1 MADETSKDDKH
12 KAATAKSLPTAD
24 YAQLSQEVTAV
35 GHEISNL
42 ISKKTVPPVESKNS
56 EPTIN
61 QINSETLASVP
72 TNLHEAETIAGVMPT
87 IEFNASGKEPFTA
100 GRNTLPKSLRTIST
114 AVPVDDGPYIGEIG
128 DYLLIEQI
136 GRGGMGVVYKAHQ
149 RKVGRV
155 VALKVIAS
163 GSLCA
168 PEDIARFH
176 DEATAAGRLN
186 HPGIVPVYDAGE
198 HDGTHFFSMAYVE
211 GSSLASF
218 VGADKPRLEVRRAA
232 ALMEKVCRA
241 VQYAHDRA
249 VIHRDIKPANIML
262 DKSGN
267 PLLTD
272 FGLAKLVGNEGLTM
286 TGQVMGTPNYM
297 APEQARGQQDL
308 MSTRTDVYSLGA
320 TLYALL
326 AGAPA
331 FAGKNL
337 IETLRKVESAAP
349 EPLTYKGSPVPLD
362 LWIICEKAL
371 AKRPDDRYDSAGA
384 LADDLDRFLNGFPIS
399 ARAVGPTT
407 RLVRWSQRNPIIA
420 ALIGTVAAT
429 LVIATIVSLALAVK
443 ARAEKARAEVNLAF
457 IEDVL
462 ERVLVSVSE
471 DDLSNQPGTQKVR
484 EKLLQVAQ
492 EYYQQLS
499 MTQQISADKVADAAF
514 LLGRVQASLG
524 MYNKAEDSLAEALE
538 IQTEMLATA
547 EDQVEA
553 LTDIAATHKELAKLG
568 EKLWN
573 DLSVGEPSDEAK
585 EALAVSI
592 EHNLKCV
599 EFRNKAAELEPAD
612 PELARLLGSGKMGL
626 GVAQIQ
632 QARWKNKFEGWS
644 DAEKSLEEAEKLWAA
659 TLKETPDDPELLKDI
674 ARGRA
679 AFGDLREAQANQ
691 FVERDK
697 AKYESLI
704 RESLELRQ
712 EAAEKFS
719 KLPATAVNPET
730 RSQLA
735 NCFQLQ
741 AESYYQLGMADEA
754 IQYYQLTVGVLRQLL
769 MSNPL
774 VDKYRVGVAQNQ
786 FMLAQL
792 YFSKGDDLGYTSA
805 YEFQQ
810 TLVDGLA
817 IDPGDKKITN
827 LLLDYTRAMAEG
839 LVASDLVP
847 EALTQVENAK
857 HMLEDI
863 QVLDADK
870 PAIDA
875 VIEKL
880 DQLREEMK
888 PSDRTA

>member
-1 MADETSKDDKH
+1 MAEETSNDDKP
-12 KAATAKSLPTAD
+12 KATTAKSLPTAD
-24 YAQLSQEVTAV
+24 YAQLSQEVTAIH
-35 GHEISNL
+35 HEVSNL
-42 ISKKTVPPVESKNS
+42 VSKKTVPPNDPKTSD
-56 EPTIN
+56 PTIN
-61 QINSETLASVP
+61 LISSDTIAAP
-72 TNLHEAETIAGVMPT
+72 PNLHEAETIAGVMPT
-87 IEFNASGKEPFTA
+87 IEFNVSGREPVTA
-100 GRNTLPKSLRTIST
+100 AKPSPSKSLRTLSN

-155 VALKVIAS
+155 VALKVIAA
-163 GSLCA
+163 GGLCA

-186 HPGIVPVYDAGE
+186 HPGIVQVFDAGE
-198 HDGTHFFSMAYVE
+198 HDGTHYFSMAYIE

-218 VGADKPRLEVRRAA
+218 VGADKPRLDPRRAA
-232 ALMEKVCRA
+232 ELMEKVCRA

-262 DKSGN
+262 DKSGQ

-272 FGLAKLVGNEGLTM
+272 FGLAKLIGNEGLTM

-297 APEQARGQQDL
+297 APEQARGQQEL

-331 FAGKNL
+331 FVGKNL

-362 LWIICEKAL
+362 LWIICEKSL
-371 AKRPDDRYDSAGA
+371 AKRPDDRYESAGA
-384 LADDLDRFLNGFPIS
+384 LADDLDRFLKGFPIS
-399 ARAVGPTT
+399 ARAVGTTT

-443 ARAEKARAEVNLAF
+443 ARSEKARAEVNLAF

-462 ERVLVSVSE
+462 EKVLVSVSE
-471 DDLSNQPGTQKVR
+471 DDLSNQPGTQMVR
-484 EKLLQVAQ
+484 ERLLKVAQ

-499 MTQQISADKVADAAF
+499 MTQQISADKVANAAF
-514 LLGRVQASLG
+514 LLGRVQGSLG
-524 MYNKAEDSLAEALE
+524 MNDEAEDSLNEALK
-538 IQTEMLATA
+538 IQTDMLATA

-553 LTDIAATHKELAKLG
+553 LTDIAASHKELAKLG

-573 DLSVGEPSDEAK
+573 DGSVGEPSDEAQ
-585 EALAVSI
+585 EALAASI
-592 EHNLKCV
+592 EHNQKCV
-599 EFRNKAAELEPAD
+599 EFRTKAMELESED
-612 PELARLLGSGKMGL
+612 PELARLVGSAKMGL
-626 GVAQIQ
+626 GLALIQ
-632 QARWKNKFEGWS
+632 QARWKNEVDGWTA
-644 DAEKSLEEAEKLWAA
+644 AETSLEEAEKLWAA
-659 TLKETPDDPELLKDI
+659 TLKKAPNDPDLLKDI

-679 AFGDLREAQANQ
+679 ALGDLREAQANH
-691 FVERDK
+691 FAESDK
-697 AKYESLI
+697 AKYESLL
-704 RESLELRQ
+704 RESLKLRQ

-719 KLPATAVNPET
+719 KLPSAAVNPET

-741 AESYYQLGMADEA
+741 AESYYQLGMIDEA
-754 IQYYQLTVGVLRQLL
+754 IQNYQFTVGVLRQLL

-774 VDKYRVGVAQNQ
+774 VDKYRIGVAQNQ

-817 IDPGDKKITN
+817 IDPGDKKIVN
-827 LLLDYTRAMAEG
+827 LLLDYTRSMAEG
-839 LVASDLVP
+839 LVASELVP
-847 EALTQVENAK
+847 EALNQIENAK
-857 HMLEDI
+857 HMLEDL

-875 VIEKL
+875 VIERL
-880 DQLREEMK
+880 NQLRQEFDGG
-888 PSDRTA
+888 DRTA

>member
-1 MADETSKDDKH
+1 MADETPNDDKQ
-12 KAATAKSLPTAD
+12 KATTAKSLPTAD
-24 YAQLSQEVTAV
+24 YAQLSREVTV
-35 GHEISNL
+35 HHEVSNLVSKKTTPPSDPKTSDPTINL
-42 ISKKTVPPVESKNS
+42 ISSD
-56 EPTIN
+56 TI
-61 QINSETLASVP
+61 AAPP

-87 IEFNASGKEPFTA
+87 IEFNVSGKEPVTA
-100 GRNTLPKSLRTIST
+100 AKPSQARSLRTLSN

-198 HDGTHFFSMAYVE
+198 HDGTHFFSMAYIE

-218 VGADKPRLEVRRAA
+218 VGADKPRLDVRRAA

-262 DKSGN
+262 DKSGQ

-272 FGLAKLVGNEGLTM
+272 FGLAKLIGNEGLTM

-297 APEQARGQQDL
+297 APEQARGQQEL

-326 AGAPA
+326 AGQPA
-331 FAGKNL
+331 FVGKNL

-362 LWIICEKAL
+362 LWIICEKSL
-371 AKRPDDRYDSAGA
+371 AKRPDDRYESAGA
-384 LADDLDRFLNGFPIS
+384 LADDLDRFLKGFPIS
-399 ARAVGPTT
+399 ARAVGTTT

-443 ARAEKARAEVNLAF
+443 ARSEKARAEVNLAF

-462 ERVLVSVSE
+462 EEAFVSVSE
-471 DDLSNQPGTQKVR
+471 DYLSDQPGTQMVR
-484 EKLLQVAQ
+484 ERLLESAQ
-492 EYYQQLS
+492 KYYEQLS
-499 MTQQISADKVADAAF
+499 MTQQISADKVANAAF
-514 LLGRVQASLG
+514 LLGRVQSSLG
-524 MYNKAEDSLAEALE
+524 MADKAEDSLNEALK
-538 IQTEMLATA
+538 IQTDMLATA
-547 EDQVEA
+547 EDQVEG
-553 LTDIAATHKELAKLG
+553 LIDIAATHKELGKLG

-573 DLSVGEPSDEAK
+573 DGSVGKPSDEAK
-585 EALAVSI
+585 EALAASI
-592 EHNLKCV
+592 EHNLECV
-599 EFRNKAAELEPAD
+599 EFRTKALELEPED
-612 PELARLLGSGKMGL
+612 PELARLLGSAKMGL
-626 GVAQIQ
+626 GLALIQ
-632 QARWKNKFEGWS
+632 QARWKNEVDGWTA
-644 DAEKSLEEAEKLWAA
+644 AEKSLEEAEKLWAA
-659 TLKETPDDPELLKDI
+659 TLKKTPNDPELLKDI
-674 ARGRA
+674 ARGSA

-691 FVERDK
+691 FVESDK
-697 AKYESLI
+697 AKYESLL
-704 RESLELRQ
+704 RESLKLRQ

-719 KLPATAVNPET
+719 KLPAAAVNPET
-730 RSQLA
+730 RAQLA

-741 AESYYQLGMADEA
+741 AESYYQLGMIDEA
-754 IQYYQLTVGVLRQLL
+754 IQNYQFTVGVLRQLL

-774 VDKYRVGVAQNQ
+774 VDKYRIGVAQNQ

-792 YFSKGDDLGYTSA
+792 YFSKGDDLGHTSA

-817 IDPGDKKITN
+817 IDPSDKKIVN
-827 LLLDYTRAMAEG
+827 LLLDYTRSMAEG
-839 LVASDLVP
+839 LVTSELVP
-847 EALTQVENAK
+847 EALNQIENAK
-857 HMLEDI
+857 HMLEDL

-875 VIEKL
+875 VIEHL
-880 DQLREEMK
+880 DQLREEIK
-888 PSDRTA
+888 PADRTA

>member
-12 KAATAKSLPTAD
+12 KTPTAKSLPTAD

-35 GHEISNL
+35 GHEVSNL
-42 ISKKTVPPVESKNS
+42 VSKKVAPPSD
-56 EPTIN
+56 PTIN

-87 IEFNASGKEPFTA
+87 IEFNASGKEPVTT
-100 GRNTLPKSLRTIST
+100 GKNTLPKSLRTIST

-272 FGLAKLVGNEGLTM
+272 FGLAKLIGNEGLTM

-297 APEQARGQQDL
+297 APEQAKGQQDL
-308 MSTRTDVYSLGA
+308 ISTRTDVYSLGA

-326 AGAPA
+326 AGQPA
-331 FAGKNL
+331 FVGKNL
-337 IETLRKVESAAP
+337 IETLRKVENAAP
-349 EPLTYKGSPVPLD
+349 EPLTYKGSPVPFD

-371 AKRPDDRYDSAGA
+371 AKRPDDRYESAAA
-384 LADDLDRFLNGFPIS
+384 LADDLDRLLNGFPIS
-399 ARAVGPTT
+399 ARAVSTTT

-462 ERVLVSVSE
+462 ENVLVSVSE
-471 DDLSNQPGTQKVR
+471 DDLSNQPGTQMVR
-484 EKLLQVAQ
+484 ERLLKIAQ

-524 MYNKAEDSLAEALE
+524 MNDKAEDSLAEALE
-538 IQTEMLATA
+538 IQTKMLATA

-573 DLSVGEPSDEAK
+573 DGTVSDPTDEAK
-585 EALAVSI
+585 EALADSI
-592 EHNLKCV
+592 EHNQKCV
-599 EFRNKAAELEPAD
+599 EFRTKAMELESED
-612 PELARLLGSGKMGL
+612 PELARLVGSAKMGL
-626 GVAQIQ
+626 GLALIQ
-632 QARWKNKFEGWS
+632 QARWKNEADGWTA
-644 DAEKSLEEAEKLWAA
+644 AETSLEEAEKLWAA
-659 TLKETPDDPELLKDI
+659 TLKKAPNDPDLLKDI

-679 AFGDLREAQANQ
+679 AFGDLREAQANH
-691 FVERDK
+691 FIESDR

-704 RESLELRQ
+704 RESLSLRQ

-719 KLPATAVNPET
+719 KLPAAAVNPET

-735 NCFQLQ
+735 TCYQLQ
-741 AESYYQLGMADEA
+741 AESYFLLGMIDEA
-754 IQYYQLTVGVLRQLL
+754 IDSYSQTATVVRQLL

-774 VDKYRVGVAQNQ
+774 VDKYRTVLATNQ

-792 YFSKGDDLGYTSA
+792 YLNQADDLGYSSA
-805 YEFQQ
+805 YDFKQ

-817 IDPGDKKITN
+817 IDPDDKNISF
-827 LLLDYTRAMAEG
+827 LLLHYTRAIAEE
-839 LVASDLVP
+839 LVRKERVP
-847 EALTQVENAK
+847 EALTQIEDAK
-857 HMLEDI
+857 QMLEVI

-875 VIEKL
+875 VIEQF
-880 DQLREEMK
+880 DQMREDMK
-888 PSDRTA
+888 PDDRTA

>member
-1 MADETSKDDKH
+1 MADETSKDDKQ
-12 KAATAKSLPTAD
+12 KATTAKSLPTAE

-35 GHEISNL
+35 HHEVSNL
-42 ISKKTVPPVESKNS
+42 ASKKAASS
-56 EPTIN
+56 SDPTIN
-61 QINSETLASVP
+61 HIGSETLSTTP
-72 TNLHEAETIAGVMPT
+72 TNLHEAETIAAVMPT
-87 IEFNASGKEPFTA
+87 IEFNASGKEPVTA
-100 GRNTLPKSLRTIST
+100 AKTSLPKSLRTIST

-155 VALKVIAS
+155 VALKVIAA

-186 HPGIVPVYDAGE
+186 HPGIVAVYDAGE
-198 HDGTHFFSMAYVE
+198 HNGTHFFSMAYVE

-272 FGLAKLVGNEGLTM
+272 FGLAKLIGNEGLTM

-297 APEQARGQQDL
+297 APEQAKGQQDL
-308 MSTRTDVYSLGA
+308 ISTRTDVYSLGA

-326 AGAPA
+326 AGTPA

-362 LWIICEKAL
+362 LWIICEKSL

-429 LVIATIVSLALAVK
+429 LVIATIVSAVLAIK

-462 ERVLVSVSE
+462 EDVLVSVSE
-471 DDLSNQPGTQKVR
+471 DDLSNQPGTQMVR
-484 EKLLQVAQ
+484 ERLLEVAQ
-492 EYYQQLS
+492 DYYQQLS
-499 MTQQISADKVADAAF
+499 MTQQISAEKVADAAF
-514 LLGRVQASLG
+514 LLGRVQGSLG
-524 MYNKAEDSLAEALE
+524 MNDKAEDSLNEALE
-538 IQTEMLATA
+538 IQTNMLASA

-573 DLSVGEPSDEAK
+573 DGSVGEPSNEAK
-585 EALAVSI
+585 EALAASI
-592 EHNLKCV
+592 EHSLKCV
-599 EFRNKAAELEPAD
+599 EFRAKALELESED
-612 PELARLLGSGKMGL
+612 PELARLVGSAKMSLGL
-626 GVAQIQ
+626 ALIQ
-632 QARWKNKFEGWS
+632 QARWDSEGNSDWS
-644 DAEKSLEEAEKLWAA
+644 AAEKSLEEAEKLWAQA
-659 TLKETPDDPELLKDI
+659 LKKTPNDPELLKDI

-691 FVERDK
+691 FVESDK
-697 AKYESLI
+697 AKYESLV

-712 EAAEKFS
+712 DAAEKFS

-735 NCFQLQ
+735 TCFQLQ
-741 AESYYQLGMADEA
+741 AESYYQLGLADEA

-774 VDKYRVGVAQNQ
+774 VDKYRIGVAQNQ

-817 IDPGDKKITN
+817 IEPGDKKITN
-827 LLLDYTRAMAEG
+827 LLLDFTRAMAEG

-847 EALTQVENAK
+847 EALNQIENAK

-863 QVLDADK
+863 QTLDADK
-870 PAIDA
+870 PAIEA
-875 VIEKL
+875 VIEQL
-880 DQLREEMK
+880 DQMRQEFDGG
-888 PSDRTA
+888 DRTA